1 MALEISKS
9 TVTVCSADE
18 VASLKAEAESLESAA
33 SELSAALTAAMSN
46 LEGKMFGDKILNKF
60 RDRD

>member
-46 LEGKMFGDKILNKF
+46 LEGKIIVTKS
-60 RDRD
+60 